1 MKIPK
6 QSRKSAGKKNTPKI
20 KYVPDHFDEEILS
33 DDLPSDEEE
42 FPHKQESPVDYK
54 TPEQVKI
61 ELAKKLIK
69 KTKAAFTKK

>member
-6 QSRKSAGKKNTPKI
+6 QSKKNAGKKNTPKT
-20 KYVPDHFDEEILS
+20 KFVPDHFDEEIPS
-33 DDLPSDEEE
+33 DDLPSNEEE
-42 FPHKQESPVDYK
+42 IPRNQESHEDYK

-69 KTKAAFTKK
+69 KTKAAFNKK